1 MVLLRQLL
9 CFSFMVINF
18 KALLLHTSLYSYDE
32 VDILSA
38 LCSAESLP
46 GYEN

>member
-1 MVLLRQLL
+1 MLLLRQLL

-18 KALLLHTSLYSYDE
+18 KALLHTSVYCYDE